1 MLSYFLRLIFIF
13 IRILSFYLSI
23 IYLNKIEIL
32 IEWEVIILNSS
43 IIHIIIIF
51 DIISLYFLR
60 LVRLISGS
68 VIIFRTS
75 YIIKEKFFSRF
86 IILVFFFVISI
97 YLLII
102 RPNFIRLLLGWDGL
116 GVTSYLLVIFY
127 QRRKSYNA
135 GIITAITNR
144 LGDVGLLISISM
156 FIFLGSW
163 NFVYQNFYTYIFSN
177 LLVSLIIVRACT
189 KRAQIPFSAWLPAAI
204 AAPTPVSALVHSSTL
219 VTAGVYLLIRINIII
234 IEINFRKYLFLI
246 GMLTIIMAGMTAMIE
261 IDIKKIIALSTLR
274 QLGVIIIILGL
285 GNPILSFFHLISHAF
300 FKAMLFICA
309 GIIIHNIKDYQDI
322 RKIGFRYFNL
332 HFSISII
339 IIANI
344 SLCGL
349 PFLRGFYSKDFII
362 EIILIKGKNMYF
374 FFLIIFGTILTVIYS
389 CRLNFLVSINFLKLE
404 SYYFIRENSIYIIL
418 GMIFLLPF
426 SIMGGILI
434 SWNLIS
440 SNKIIYIPLW
450 MKSAVIILIFFSV
463 FIYTFIFKY
472 IEKYYKN
479 ILVFFFSNI
488 WFLPYSINLS
498 VNYYFLNNS
507 FILFK
512 YIEISW
518 SEIIIFKKFFYI
530 INNNYLRKFFDYFS
544 FIYIFQTV
552 EIFILFLLIYIIIR

>member
-1 MLSYFLRLIFIF
+1 M
-13 IRILSFYLSI
+13 IL
-23 IYLNKIEIL
+23 
-32 IEWEVIILNSS
+32 
-43 IIHIIIIF
+43 

-68 VIIFRTS
+68 VIIFSTS

-86 IILVFFFVISI
+86 ILLVFLFVISI

-102 RPNFIRLLLGWDGL
+102 SPNLIRLLLGWDGL

-127 QRRKSYNA
+127 QRNKSYNA

-144 LGDVGLLISISM
+144 IGDVGLLISISM

-163 NFVYQNFYTYIFSN
+163 NFIYQNFYSYIFSN
-177 LLVSLIIVRACT
+177 LLIFLIIIRACT
-189 KRAQIPFSAWLPAAI
+189 KSAQIPFSAWLPAAI

-219 VTAGVYLLIRINIII
+219 VTAGVYLLIRMNMII
-234 IEINFRKYLFLI
+234 IEINMRKYLFLI
-246 GMLTIIMAGMTAMIE
+246 GMLTIVIAGITAIIE

-274 QLGVIIIILGL
+274 QLGVIIMILGI

-300 FKAMLFICA
+300 FKAILFICA

-339 IIANI
+339 MIANI

-362 EIILIKGKNMYF
+362 EIMLIKGKNIF
-374 FFLIIFGTILTVIYS
+374 FLFLIIFGTILTVVYS

-404 SYYFIRENSIYIIL
+404 SYYFIRENSLYMIL
-418 GMIFLLPF
+418 GIIFLLPF
-426 SIMGGILI
+426 SIIGGIII
-434 SWNLIS
+434 SWNLIY
-440 SNKIIYIPLW
+440 SNKIIFIPLW
-450 MKSAVIILIFFSV
+450 MKSIVTILILLSIFIYIFIFKYLNKFYKNILIFF
-463 FIYTFIFKY
+463 FR
-472 IEKYYKN
+472 
-479 ILVFFFSNI
+479 NI

-498 VNYYFLNNS
+498 INFYFLNNS
-507 FILFK
+507 FIVFK

-518 SEIIIFKKFFYI
+518 SEIIIFKKIFST
-530 INNNYLRKFFDYFS
+530 INNNYFRKFFDYFS
-544 FIYIFQTV
+544 FIYIFQTI
-552 EIFILFLLIYIIIR
+552 EIFIFLILVFILIR